1 MKSLVFALA
10 IAILGLQQ
18 AFTPVLAATPAL
30 AAAPL
35 TVNAASTCGTTYI
48 VQRGDYLSKIAKNCG
63 VTTSFLI
70 AVNPEIK
77 NPSLIYPGQVIRITS
92 DTSIPVTGGTYT
104 VVRGDTLYKISV
116 RFGTTVDT
124 LLKLNPGITNRSLIY
139 AGQIIRLPA
148 TSSVTPL
155 VSLSTRSAKAGGA
168 ITVTVLGF
176 PANAEIDYRVGK
188 QGAAYSAVVDGKTDA
203 YGSASAAVTIPSTAK
218 VGETWVVTVLTT
230 SLATGT
236 SVTSSTITIIQ

>member
-10 IAILGLQQ
+10 IALLGLGQV
-18 AFTPVLAATPAL
+18 FTPAFAAAPALAATPLMAN
-30 AAAPL
+30 
-35 TVNAASTCGTTYI
+35 TTTTCGTTYI
-48 VQRGDYLSKIAKNCG
+48 VQRGDYLSKIARNCG
-63 VTTSFLI
+63 VTTAFLI
-70 AVNPEIK
+70 AANPEIK
-77 NPSLIYPGQVIRITS
+77 NINLIYPGQVIRITS

-104 VVRGDTLYKISV
+104 VVKGDTLYKISV

-124 LLKLNPGITNRSLIY
+124 LLKLNPGIKNRSLIY
-139 AGQIIRLPA
+139 TGQVIKLPA
-148 TSSVTPL
+148 TSSLTPL
-155 VSLSTRSAKAGGA
+155 VSLSTRSVKAGGTT
-168 ITVTVLGF
+168 TVTVLGF

-203 YGSASAAVTIPSTAK
+203 YGSASATVTVPSTAK

-236 SVTSSTITIIQ
+236 SVTSSTITIVQ